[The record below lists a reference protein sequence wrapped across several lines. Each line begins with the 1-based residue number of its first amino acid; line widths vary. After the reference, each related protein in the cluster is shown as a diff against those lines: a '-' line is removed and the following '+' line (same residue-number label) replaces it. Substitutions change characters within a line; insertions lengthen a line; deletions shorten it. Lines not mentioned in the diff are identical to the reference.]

1 MIIVIKHSARLILLF
16 STLLALFILQGCIAT
31 PSIKPVIENPS
42 QNLYQDH
49 LKNIATIQQF
59 SLQGKI
65 GIQTENKG
73 FSGSLNWQHNSTSDN
88 IALFSPL
95 GSQIASIRKTSEQV
109 ILEDANGNTVSATD
123 AESLTLNTLGWQLP
137 LTGLADW
144 AIGRPTNS
152 PIQNIQWNE
161 VGQITHLVQD
171 GWDIECDEYAEFLGY
186 SLPNKLYLRSP
197 KVNIK
202 LIVKQRDFTN

>member
-1 MIIVIKHSARLILLF
+1 MLLIKYSARLSVLLGILLTQF
-16 STLLALFILQGCIAT
+16 LLQGCISK
-31 PSIKPVIENPS
+31 PSIKPAIESPN
-42 QNLYQDH
+42 QHLYQQH
-49 LKNIATIQQF
+49 LKNIGSIQQF

-65 GIQTENKG
+65 GIQTESKG
-73 FSGSLNWQHNSTSDN
+73 FSGSLNWQHDAASDN

-95 GSQIASIRKTSEQV
+95 GSQIASIKKTTEQV
-109 ILEDANGNTVSATD
+109 ILEDANGNTISATD

-152 PIQNIQWNE
+152 PIQSIQWNE
-161 VGQITHLVQD
+161 HGQITHLVQD
-171 GWDIECDEYAEFLGY
+171 GWDIECDEYADFSGY
-186 SLPNKLYLRSP
+186 SLPSKLYLRSP

-202 LIVKQRDFTN
+202 LIVKQRDSTN

>member
-1 MIIVIKHSARLILLF
+1 MLLIKHSARLSLLF
-16 STLLALFILQGCIAT
+16 GTLLALLLLQSCVST
-31 PSIKPVIENPS
+31 PSIKAPIESPN
-42 QNLYQDH
+42 QHLYQQH
-49 LKNIATIQQF
+49 LKNIGSIQQF

-73 FSGSLNWQHNSTSDN
+73 FSGSLNWQHDTASDN

-95 GSQIASIRKTSEQV
+95 GSQIASIKKTAEQV
-109 ILEDANGNTVSATD
+109 TLEDANGNTISATD

-161 VGQITHLVQD
+161 NGQITHLVQD
-171 GWDIECDEYAEFLGY
+171 GWDIECDEYADFLGY

-202 LIVKQRDFTN
+202 LIVKQRDSTN